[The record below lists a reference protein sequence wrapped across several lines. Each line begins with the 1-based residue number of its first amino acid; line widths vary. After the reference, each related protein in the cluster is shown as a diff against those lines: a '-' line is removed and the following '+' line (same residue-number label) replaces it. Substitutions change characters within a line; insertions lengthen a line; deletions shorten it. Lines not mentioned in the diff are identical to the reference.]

1 MRSTRQGKTRV
12 QCDDNVMLVI
22 GNKGENKTQRDSA
35 NQHTFV
41 LLLLSYLYVII
52 LIVNYC

>member
-1 MRSTRQGKTRV
+1 MRNTRQGKTRV